1 MIKCEGCGNEIGNG
15 MSREHV
21 LPQWLHKHVQVEG
34 QTLDHRVADMAGIR
48 PLRRHGLKSFVVK
61 VVCAFCNNTWM
72 SALETEAKPVLL
84 PLIEGKRRVEDL
96 SDQEACTLARWT
108 FKTAFMI
115 LSVQSSHAVPWHLF
129 ERWAQGGAGNPNPTI
144 IFALSD
150 PQINEGFYY
159 TTDRDV
165 MRDAPTE
172 IINLR
177 IGICIRSL
185 ILIVLLPTDERPR
198 EPAAQGTRFKLL
210 WPQKMSTL
218 QVQTHPVN
226 SELSYPEF
234 MKKITGRVYARVSQA
249 KSHKKV
255 GDNQ

>member
-1 MIKCEGCGNEIGNG
+1 MIKCKGCGNEIRNG

-21 LPQWLHKHVQVEG
+21 LPQWLHKHVQVAG
-34 QTLDHRVADMAGIR
+34 QNLDHRVADMAGIR

-61 VVCAFCNNTWM
+61 VVCASCNNTWM

-96 SDQEACTLARWT
+96 SDEEASTLARWT

-115 LSVQSSHAVPWHLF
+115 LSVQSNHAVPWHLF
-129 ERWAQGGAGNPNPTI
+129 ERWAQGGAGHPNPAL

-159 TTDRDV
+159 TTDGDF
-165 MRDAPTE
+165 MRDAPTQ

-177 IGICIRSL
+177 TGICIRSL
-185 ILIVLLPTDERPR
+185 ILITLLPTDERPR

-210 WPQKMSTL
+210 WPPHMRIIE
-218 QVQTHPVN
+218 VQAHPVS
-226 SELSYPEF
+226 SELGYPEF
-234 MKKITGRVYARVSQA
+234 MKEITGRVYAGVSQ
-249 KSHKKV
+249 SLSR
-255 GDNQ
+255 